1 MIKRIY
7 YYFKLKELLEM
18 KELMP
23 FVKYL
28 MSYKG
33 KSLFKMCMQT
43 GNIRFWFDNMVSFKC
58 TYHDLLPKAQ
68 IHAEYYCIIAERLTK
83 RFLNARD
90 IWMKQKIY

>member
-23 FVKYL
+23 FVEFIL
-28 MSYKG
+28 ECDHEE
-33 KSLFKMCMQT
+33 SLFKMCMK
-43 GNIRFWFDNMVSFKC
+43 GRIRFWFYDITPDHNVLRWAKVYAC
-58 TYHDLLPKAQ
+58 LDEAKAQ
-68 IHAEYYCIIAERLTK
+68 SITK
-83 RFLNARD
+83 RFFQARD

>member
-18 KELMP
+18 SELVP
-23 FVKYL
+23 FVNYL

-43 GNIRFWFDNMVSFKC
+43 RDIRWWFDNMVSFKC

-68 IHAEYYCIIAERLTK
+68 KYAQYNSIIAHRIVERFF
-83 RFLNARD
+83 RAQD
-90 IWMKQKIY
+90 IWKKQIKY